1 MGKFLSNSYKKDN
14 VDRQWLK
21 QNDFR
26 YSRTYSDSESD
37 AYLRRFPVYKYGSYC
52 TLEGEVLIYVET
64 GEVKINVYESGTND
78 IYAPF
83 YHVEYGNYDSLL
95 KIIDK
100 YIYAELKRLNIRKVK
115 TA

>member
-1 MGKFLSNSYKKDN
+1 MGKFLSNTYKKDN

-37 AYLRRFPVYKYGSYC
+37 AYLRRFPVYKYGSCC
-52 TLEGEVLIYVET
+52 TLEGEILIYVET

-83 YHVEYGNYDSLL
+83 YNVEYGNYDSLL